1 MPPSPLAGPV
11 AAPIF
16 RSAATAWT
24 DSRQRCKVWA
34 FRSCSTVE
42 EVLAQV
48 DAVILGAVDGRQHE
62 ELAAR
67 IFPARLPVFIDKPL
81 AHDYP
86 AACRVAALARQYGTP
101 WFTASALRFQNA
113 LTSTL
118 SELQLA
124 NEHITG
130 CDAWGTLRT
139 GLGHLELAWYGI
151 HGIEALYA
159 VMGTGCQTVTRC
171 RTECGDLTT
180 GLWPGGRLGTFRG
193 TARRSATPRLWHDH
207 LRQPHHPVTSFPR
220 HLPRTARRHP
230 PVLPLRS
237 ASGIEQRIQRNLR
250 LHARCRNQLPP
261 IRSSHQPDPTLS
273 AEQHISCR
281 AGSPMA
287 LKFSVLPQKGGKGV
301 QGDVNPAVTV
311 RDRTGSAAAGAHHVV
326 TGRLTST
333 ARLAGSV
340 RGVSAE
346 SESSQNT

>member
-1 MPPSPLAGPV
+1 MPNSPLRIGFVSLDSSHCTAFTKLLQEAAADPADPWGLADAAITAGWPGGSPDFPLSRDRV
-11 AAPIF
+11 DGF
-16 RSAATAWT
+16 TAEMQ
-24 DSRQRCKVWA
+24 SLGVQIV
-34 FRSCSTVE
+34 STVE

-86 AACRVAALARQYGTP
+86 AACRVATLARQYGTP

-193 TARRSATPRLWHDH
+193 LHEGLQPPGFGMTIFGSHTIRSLHFPATYHELLSAILQFFRSGL
-207 LRQPHHPVTSFPR
+207 
-220 HLPRTARRHP
+220 P
-230 PVLPLRS
+230 PVS
-237 ASGIEQRIQRNLR
+237 N
-250 LHARCRNQLPP
+250 
-261 IRSSHQPDPTLS
+261 
-273 AEQHISCR
+273 
-281 AGSPMA
+281 
-287 LKFSVLPQKGGKGV
+287 
-301 QGDVNPAVTV
+301 
-311 RDRTGSAAAGAHHVV
+311 
-326 TGRLTST
+326 
-333 ARLAGSV
+333 
-340 RGVSAE
+340 
-346 SESSQNT
+346 SESSEIFAFMHAAETSSRQSGQAISLIQH